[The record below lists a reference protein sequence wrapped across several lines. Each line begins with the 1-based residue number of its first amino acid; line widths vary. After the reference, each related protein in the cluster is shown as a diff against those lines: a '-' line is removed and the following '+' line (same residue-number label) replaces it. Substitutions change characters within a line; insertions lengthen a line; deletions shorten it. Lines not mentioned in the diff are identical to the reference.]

1 MREGMIIMPDND
13 LKWPGKLKGTIG
25 KPLSTIAL
33 AGYNSVNGCFSWK
46 DPDEL
51 ISDSVH
57 GFGVYWMTFT
67 PHGAESFAEE
77 EAVVVV
83 PVQH

>member
-1 MREGMIIMPDND
+1 MSDIE

-25 KPLSTIAL
+25 EPVSSIAL
-33 AGYNSVNGCFSWK
+33 SHYSTAGGRFSWK
-46 DPDEL
+46 APDEL
-51 ISDSVH
+51 ISDDVH
-57 GFGVYWMTFT
+57 GFGVYWMVFT